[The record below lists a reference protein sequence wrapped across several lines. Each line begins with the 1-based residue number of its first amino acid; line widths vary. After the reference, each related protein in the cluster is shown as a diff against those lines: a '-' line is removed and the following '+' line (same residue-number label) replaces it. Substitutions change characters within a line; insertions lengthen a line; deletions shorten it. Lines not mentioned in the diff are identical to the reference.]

1 MLDLI
6 IRMMKTGSFYPK
18 EKKIIIIRTRATKE
32 EEEYGLWEGLLE
44 SAG

>member
-1 MLDLI
+1 MLDTI

-18 EKKIIIIRTRATKE
+18 EKKIIIIRTRSTK